1 MRFELLILGCN
12 SALPAHGRHPSAQ
25 AVNHNERIYLID
37 CGEGTQMRLDAF
49 RVKRSRLDVI
59 FISHLHGDHVF
70 GLPGLLTS
78 LNLQGRTECL
88 LVFGPFGLQA
98 FITTALQISGS
109 VLSYELHVTEMDPSV
124 PHDLY
129 ENSVLR
135 VRSFPLRH
143 RVPTMGF
150 LFEEKTKDRRI
161 KTEALERYGIPY
173 QAIAGLRRGEDY
185 LLPDGGKVANQA
197 ITDDPA
203 PVRRYA
209 YCSDTVYDVSLAD
222 VVKGVDLLYHE
233 ATFLSDMAAQ
243 AADRMHATAAEA
255 AQTARDAGVR
265 QLVIGHFS
273 SRYKHLEPL
282 LREARSVFPDTE
294 LAEEGRVFA
303 L

>member
-1 MRFELLILGCN
+1 MLILGSN

-25 AVNHNERIYLID
+25 AVNHNERVYLID

-78 LNLQGRTECL
+78 LNLQGRTERL
-88 LVFGPFGLQA
+88 RVYGPYGLQA
-98 FITTALQISGS
+98 FVATALQVSGS
-109 VLSYELHVTEMDPSV
+109 VLSYELLMQEVDPSV
-124 PHDLY
+124 PHDDLY
-129 ENSVLR
+129 ENNVLR

-150 LFEEKTKDRRI
+150 LFEEKTKERRI
-161 KTEALERYGIPY
+161 RTEALERYKIPY
-173 QAIAGLRRGEDY
+173 QAIAGLRRGEDF
-185 LLPDGGKVANQA
+185 LMTDGGTVANEV
-197 ITDDPA
+197 ITHDPV

-209 YCSDTVYDVSLAD
+209 YCSDTVYDASLAD
-222 VVKGVDLLYHE
+222 VVRGVDLLYHE
-233 ATFLSDMAAQ
+233 ATFLSDMAVQ
-243 AADRMHATAAEA
+243 AADRMHATAEEA
-255 AQTARDAGVR
+255 ARTARDAGAG

-294 LAEEGRVFA
+294 LGEEGRVFA